1 MVLLALLLIVEVG
14 VVVRDALA
22 LGLAAREGARA
33 GVVVGTD
40 EAVRE
45 AVRRAAGPLDAEAIE
60 LLVEP
65 DPAER
70 RRGEAL
76 TVELRYEVRV
86 RLPVVDRFVST
97 TLPLRSET
105 TMRLERDGP
114 EVPTPSPSPT
124 PAPTPSPSP
133 TPLPP

>member
-22 LGLAAREGARA
+22 LGLASREGARA
-33 GVVVGTD
+33 GVVEGTD
-40 EAVRE
+40 EAVRD
-45 AVRRAAGPLDAEAIE
+45 AARRAAGPLDADAIE
-60 LLVEP
+60 IRVEP
-65 DPAER
+65 DPEER

-76 TVELRYEVRV
+76 SVELRYEVRV

-97 TLPLRSET
+97 TLPLRSGA

-114 EVPTPSPSPT
+114 AVPTPSP
-124 PAPTPSPSP
+124 AP
-133 TPLPP
+133 

>member
-33 GVVVGTD
+33 GAVTGTE
-40 EAVRE
+40 EAVWD
-45 AVRRAAGPLDAEAIE
+45 AVRRAAGPLDVEGIE
-60 LLVEP
+60 LQLEP

-70 RRGEAL
+70 RRREPL
-76 TVELRYEVRV
+76 SLELRYEVSV

-97 TLPLRSET
+97 SLPLRSRA
-105 TMRLERDGP
+105 TMHLERDGP
-114 EVPTPSPSPT
+114 AVPSPTPSPT
-124 PAPTPSPSP
+124 PAPTP
-133 TPLPP
+133 TPAS

>member
-33 GVVVGTD
+33 GVVEGTD
-40 EAVRE
+40 EAVRD
-45 AVRRAAGPLDAEAIE
+45 AVRRAAGPLDVDEIE
-60 LLVEP
+60 LHLEP

-70 RRGEAL
+70 RRRDPL
-76 TVELRYEVRV
+76 SVELRYEVSV

-97 TLPLRSET
+97 TLPLRSRA
-105 TMRLERDGP
+105 TMHLERDGP
-114 EVPTPSPSPT
+114 AVPTPSPTPT
-124 PAPTPSPSP
+124 SAPTP
-133 TPLPP
+133 TPEP

>member
-33 GVVVGTD
+33 GAVTGT
-40 EAVRE
+40 EGAVWD
-45 AVRRAAGPLDAEAIE
+45 AVRRAAGPLDVEEID
-60 LLVEP
+60 LHLEP

-70 RRGEAL
+70 RRREPL
-76 TVELRYEVRV
+76 SLELRYEVSV

-97 TLPLRSET
+97 TLPLRGRA
-105 TMRLERDGP
+105 TMHLERDGP
-114 EVPTPSPSPT
+114 AVPSPTPSPT
-124 PAPTPSPSP
+124 PAPTP
-133 TPLPP
+133 TPAP